1 MRPPLVQPAKG
12 APIVHTEEE
21 VLGNAEDAAPPDP
34 DFLGR
39 QSLAWC
45 AGGGWS
51 VLLGPGAILVLALL
65 APLSSSASCSW
76 WHGSAAYLW
85 GCCSRARADHL
96 VPSTSRRRQTEK

>member
-21 VLGNAEDAAPPDP
+21 VLGNAEYAAPPDP

-39 QSLAWC
+39 QSLSWC

-65 APLSSSASCSW
+65 APLVFVGLMLMVAWVGGVSLGLLLPSS
-76 WHGSAAYLW
+76 
-85 GCCSRARADHL
+85 
-96 VPSTSRRRQTEK
+96 